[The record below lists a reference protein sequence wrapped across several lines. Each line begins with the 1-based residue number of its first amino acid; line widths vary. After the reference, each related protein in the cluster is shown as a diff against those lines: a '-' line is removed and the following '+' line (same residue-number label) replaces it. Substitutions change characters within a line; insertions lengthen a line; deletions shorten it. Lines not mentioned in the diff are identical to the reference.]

1 MISWYWDYVPASGSD
16 DWTASLVKLLDE
28 WLGAGVDAPEMGA
41 ALARDL
47 LARTDGMPANCR
59 LIWGGGFL
67 ADRPRWLPLLLLA
80 EFRPARPEDPAYLM
94 AEVGAE
100 GFADDVRDPAVDYV
114 TTERGDGVR
123 VFALANSD
131 GEGLH
136 GRVNAALRLADPAV
150 DVLLTTRVKALD
162 QLAVIGSGV
171 EAAMH
176 MIATQP
182 LEFVHA
188 RL

>member
-1 MISWYWDYVPASGSD
+1 MISWYWDWVPAAASD

-28 WLGAGVDAPEMGA
+28 WLGVGVDAPEMGA

-67 ADRPRWLPLLLLA
+67 EERPRWLPLLILA

-100 GFADDVRDPAVDYV
+100 GFADDVRPPTVDYL

-123 VFALANSD
+123 VFAMASSN

-136 GRVNAALRLADPAV
+136 GRVNAALRLDDQAV

-171 EAAMH
+171 EAVMH

-182 LEFVHA
+182 LEFIHA
-188 RL
+188 GL